1 MIRKRKKPKD
11 YKIRIFTAILFLI
24 IVFLVSI
31 YCKVLWMCQAFH
43 LMQQCEMNLQ
53 LIEAIFIQI
62 SHLNYFSRRL
72 DMHT

>member
-1 MIRKRKKPKD
+1 
-11 YKIRIFTAILFLI
+11 
-24 IVFLVSI
+24 
-31 YCKVLWMCQAFH
+31 MCQVFH

-62 SHLNYFSRRL
+62 SHLNNFSRRL